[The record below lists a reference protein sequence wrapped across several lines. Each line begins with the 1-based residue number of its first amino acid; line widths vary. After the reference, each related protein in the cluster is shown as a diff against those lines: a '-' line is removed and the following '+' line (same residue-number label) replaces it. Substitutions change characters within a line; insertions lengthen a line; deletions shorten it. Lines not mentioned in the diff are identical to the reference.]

1 MGEDK
6 YKLDITGGN
15 YITPPT
21 QVSALS
27 RAFPSLAFYGRLA
40 GIVVASSRDAR
51 AGRYDTERWRRSS
64 LAVIRALEAV
74 GVRFNVTGLDNLA
87 RFEGPAVIVAN
98 HMSTLETFILPC
110 IIQPHRNI
118 TFVIKGGLL
127 KYPVF
132 KHIMKSRNPI
142 VVGRVNPR
150 EDFKKVMKEGKQR
163 LEQGTSVVIFPQTT
177 RSDYLDEKKFNSIGI
192 KLAKNAKVPVI
203 PIALKT
209 DAWGVGRFVKD
220 LGEIDP
226 SRKVTFSFGAP
237 IYISGNGK
245 SEHKQVIDFISGKLD
260 SWQD

>member
-1 MGEDK
+1 MHENS
-6 YKLDITGGN
+6 YRS
-15 YITPPT
+15 P
-21 QVSALS
+21 LS
-27 RAFPSLAFYGRLA
+27 KISWFKRTFPGSVFYPLMA
-40 GIVVASSRDAR
+40 HCILKAAR
-51 AGRYDTERWRRSS
+51 AAKSGRYTGNDWAADSRKM
-64 LAVIRALEAV
+64 LKFLECV
-74 GVRFNVTGLDNLA
+74 GVNFDMENLSHLQDVKLPCV
-87 RFEGPAVIVAN
+87 FVAN

-110 IIQPHRNI
+110 VIQPHRNI
-118 TFVIKGGLL
+118 TFVIKDSLL

-150 EDFKKVMKEGKQR
+150 EDFKKVMKEGKKR

-177 RSDYLDEKKFNSIGI
+177 RSNYLDEKKFNSIGI

-209 DAWGVGRFVKD
+209 DAWGVGRLVKD

-226 SRKVTFSFGAP
+226 SKKVMFSFGAP

-245 SEHKQVIDFISGKLD
+245 SEHRQVIDFISGKID

>member
-1 MGEDK
+1 MQEN
-6 YKLDITGGN
+6 N
-15 YITPPT
+15 YRSPLLKTSCFKRKFPGSVFYPLMAYCILK
-21 QVSALS
+21 AA
-27 RAFPSLAFYGRLA
+27 RAAK
-40 GIVVASSRDAR
+40 
-51 AGRYDTERWRRSS
+51 AGRYTGNDWAADSRKM
-64 LAVIRALEAV
+64 LKFLEYV
-74 GVRFNVTGLDNLA
+74 GVNFDIENLSY
-87 RFEGPAVIVAN
+87 FQDIKCSCVFVAN
-98 HMSTLETFILPC
+98 HMSTLETFILPG
-110 IIQPHRNI
+110 IIQPHQNI
-118 TFVIKGGLL
+118 TFVIKDGLL

-150 EDFKKVMKEGKQR
+150 KDFKKVMQEGKQR

-177 RSDYLDEKKFNSIGI
+177 RSDHLDEKKFNSIGI

-226 SRKVTFSFGAP
+226 LKKVTFSFGAP

-245 SEHKQVIDFISGKLD
+245 SEHMQVVDFISGKLD
-260 SWQD
+260 SWQG